1 MSLVSVGLVRPT
13 LIAQIVH
20 KTLVGGSGG
29 GADCW
34 LYYFKPLDPDR
45 LDFNTAFTG
54 NFKANIAT
62 FNGVTGLD
70 SNLSGLTLTNSPE
83 AARTDASLLVWNKVD
98 LSVTAMGYIV
108 DDTFDG
114 VVANYAKDNVW
125 FNVDMGAVVVPPD
138 PPEDNAP
145 GIWNTTGVWN

>member
-114 VVANYAKDNVW
+114 AVPNYAKDDVW
-125 FNVDMGAVVVPPD
+125 YDIDMGKPSVPPTE
-138 PPEDNAP
+138 PVESGQWTMN
-145 GIWNTTGVWN
+145 GEWN